1 MSLITKAV
9 IIFLTIIFLIMVVAG
24 NPTPSIIGVTVIGG
38 SVLIAWQT
46 IVILKDEKGETDE
59 QQEGDSPDYLKK

>member
-1 MSLITKAV
+1 MGLITKAV
-9 IIFLTIIFLIMVVAG
+9 IIFLTILFLILIVSG

-46 IVILKDEKGETDE
+46 IVILKDEKGGIPEEQDTD
-59 QQEGDSPDYLKK
+59 DPYLKK

>member
-1 MSLITKAV
+1 MGLITKAV
-9 IIFLTIIFLIMVVAG
+9 IIFLTILFLILIVAG

-46 IVILKDEKGETDE
+46 IVILKDGKGSIPEE
-59 QQEGDSPDYLKK
+59 QDADDNYLKK